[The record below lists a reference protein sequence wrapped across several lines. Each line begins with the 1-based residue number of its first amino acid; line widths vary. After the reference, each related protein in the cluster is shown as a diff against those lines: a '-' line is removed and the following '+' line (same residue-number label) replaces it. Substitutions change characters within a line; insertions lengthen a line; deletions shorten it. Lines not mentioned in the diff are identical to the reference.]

1 VTSNQLSAL
10 AALLLLG
17 GVLAAQVS
25 AGTACASAQ
34 SISSSEGG
42 LQGISEEGGRQG
54 SSEEGGPQG
63 VLDEGGPVQG
73 FSADGAPCSSTAVC
87 EPGVT
92 EECGNCGRAT
102 CEPCGQWGECTG
114 QGICKPGEEGPDGC
128 YEGQDARCNASC
140 EWVCP

>member
-10 AALLLLG
+10 GALLVLG
-17 GVLAAQVS
+17 GVLAGQVS

-34 SISSSEGG
+34 SISSEGG
-42 LQGISEEGGRQG
+42 LLQGNS
-54 SSEEGGPQG
+54 
-63 VLDEGGPVQG
+63 DEGGPGQG
-73 FSADGAPCSSTAVC
+73 MLGDGGACPNTTVC

-92 EECGNCGRAT
+92 EQCGNCGTAT
-102 CEPCGQWGECTG
+102 CDPCGQWGECTD
-114 QGICKPGEEGPDGC
+114 QGICKPGDEGPDGC